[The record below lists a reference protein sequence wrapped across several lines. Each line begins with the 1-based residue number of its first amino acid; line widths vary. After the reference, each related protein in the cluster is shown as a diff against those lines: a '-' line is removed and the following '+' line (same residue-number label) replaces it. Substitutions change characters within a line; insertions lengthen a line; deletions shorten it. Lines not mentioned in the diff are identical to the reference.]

1 MGVEIQDGQAS
12 LIDKVI
18 DRGICVRCGACV
30 GLCPYFG
37 YFDGKVVVMDRCNAD
52 SSRCLQLCPRAGY
65 EGTSPEKVNVA
76 PSDTSEIGPYQDIMI
91 ARASKEEIRK
101 GAQYGG
107 TVSAL
112 VIYAIEKGRIKSA
125 VLTDIGGP
133 RSPGGRNAV
142 NKSEVL
148 SCAGSRYTGAA
159 GLSSLNSAI
168 SAGET
173 KIGVVGVPC
182 QMETLAR
189 MRLMVPDGEER
200 RNRVALKL
208 GLFCTWAVDYRRLKT
223 FLAKEGVEGSIKKFD
238 IPPPPAEVFQVQR
251 EEGWREF
258 PLSRIR
264 PLVQEGCLFCQ
275 DMTAE
280 LADIS
285 IGSAEG
291 IEGWNTVVIRTQLG
305 GELFSEAVEKGW
317 LETDSLPHDNFEH
330 LKEASLNKRE
340 RGKKATADMVRSK
353 L

>member
-133 RSPGGRNAV
+133 RSPGGIFTQQRHKCWRNQ
-142 NKSEVL
+142 NRCCWRSL
-148 SCAGSRYTGAA
+148 SDGGTRPYEAHGA
-159 GLSSLNSAI
+159 
-168 SAGET
+168 
-173 KIGVVGVPC
+173 
-182 QMETLAR
+182 
-189 MRLMVPDGEER
+189 
-200 RNRVALKL
+200 
-208 GLFCTWAVDYRRLKT
+208 
-223 FLAKEGVEGSIKKFD
+223 
-238 IPPPPAEVFQVQR
+238 
-251 EEGWREF
+251 GWR
-258 PLSRIR
+258 R
-264 PLVQEGCLFCQ
+264 
-275 DMTAE
+275 
-280 LADIS
+280 
-285 IGSAEG
+285 
-291 IEGWNTVVIRTQLG
+291 
-305 GELFSEAVEKGW
+305 
-317 LETDSLPHDNFEH
+317 
-330 LKEASLNKRE
+330 KE
-340 RGKKATADMVRSK
+340 
-353 L
+353 